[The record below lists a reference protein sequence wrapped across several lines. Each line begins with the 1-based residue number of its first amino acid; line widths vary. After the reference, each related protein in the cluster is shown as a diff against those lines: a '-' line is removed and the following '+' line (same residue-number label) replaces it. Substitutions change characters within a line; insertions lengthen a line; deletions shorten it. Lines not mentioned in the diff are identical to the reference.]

1 MCVFMLPG
9 SLFISVTMMN
19 KWYYYEYP
27 KRAAAVFTWY
37 MVEALIKVCVA
48 LLCLHAH
55 SSLMNFVASSACV
68 GFQSSHD
75 SNYYDNVVMDERA
88 KTIHQFFCTSPL
100 TMWQPK

>member
-37 MVEALIKVCVA
+37 MVEALIKVCVYSIVVSTRSF
-48 LLCLHAH
+48 LINELC
-55 SSLMNFVASSACV
+55 
-68 GFQSSHD
+68 GF
-75 SNYYDNVVMDERA
+75 
-88 KTIHQFFCTSPL
+88 
-100 TMWQPK
+100 